1 MKRIEIIQDET
12 TDRNIFFFYDGT
24 ELVGLNFHYGI
35 DATDNTGGFD
45 SDYAINDKKLFDL
58 YCEIQN
64 ESVPIGV
71 NMKFDKVAVANE
83 AIGKFL
89 IINNEDFRKDIIKDE
104 VDIAINKLFVECN
117 KRCYTKSSDVTLK
130 QAIRLTEIK
139 RDLKSLLTMQ
149 INQNLK

>member
-35 DATDNTGGFD
+35 DATDDTGGFD
-45 SDYAINDKKLFDL
+45 SDYAINNKRLFDL

-89 IINNEDFRKDIIKDE
+89 IINNEDFRKDIIEDE
-104 VDIAINKLFVECN
+104 IEMAMYQVLNNCHA
-117 KRCYTKSSDVTLK
+117 RCFTKSSNITLK
-130 QAIRLTEIK
+130 QTMRLTEIK
-139 RDLKSLLTMQ
+139 LDLKSLLTMQ